1 MFNSEFDILAHKSIF
16 KKCVFR
22 VFAVAQWV
30 KDLTLLQ
37 LWLGLQLQMQFD
49 PWWRNFHMLQVGMK
63 EKKKSV
69 FILEIDLV
77 GISLSVFFS
86 EFRRLCLIPD
96 FRKMDS

>member
-1 MFNSEFDILAHKSIF
+1 MEEFPYAAGGDE
-16 KKCVFR
+16 R
-22 VFAVAQWV
+22 
-30 KDLTLLQ
+30 
-37 LWLGLQLQMQFD
+37 
-49 PWWRNFHMLQVGMK
+49 
-63 EKKKSV
+63 KKKSV